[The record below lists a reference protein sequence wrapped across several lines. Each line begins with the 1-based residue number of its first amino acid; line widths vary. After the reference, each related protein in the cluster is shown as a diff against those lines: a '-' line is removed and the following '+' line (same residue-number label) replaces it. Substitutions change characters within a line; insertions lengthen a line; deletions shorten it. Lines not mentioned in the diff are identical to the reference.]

1 MNKRFSKFSLRL
13 HPTKTKVIKF
23 GRFARMHAE
32 RDKTGK
38 PETFDFL
45 GFTHICSFQ
54 FSNGKFKLLRIS
66 VKSRFRRKLKSIKD
80 WLTRNMHIP
89 VPDQGRYL
97 RKVLDGWL
105 NYHAIPGNNKAI
117 SRFVYY
123 IGEIWFRCL
132 RKRSH
137 KARNL
142 KWDKMNKYIDKW
154 FPEVTIRHPYPEIRF
169 TST

>member
-1 MNKRFSKFSLRL
+1 
-13 HPTKTKVIKF
+13 
-23 GRFARMHAE
+23 
-32 RDKTGK
+32 
-38 PETFDFL
+38 
-45 GFTHICSFQ
+45 
-54 FSNGKFKLLRIS
+54 
-66 VKSRFRRKLKSIKD
+66 
-80 WLTRNMHIP
+80 MHIP

-123 IGEIWFRCL
+123 IGGIWFRCL